1 MSKTI
6 KGLIIGISVFLVI
19 VLITVSIL
27 MFPLKGK
34 TYDYDSWYSDKPYDI
49 NDTIVLEKEEN
60 KDFKILIIT
69 DLQFN
74 DALDL

>member
-34 TYDYDSWYSDKPYDI
+34 TYDYDYWYRDKPYDI
-49 NDTIVLEKEEN
+49 LFLKR
-60 KDFKILIIT
+60 KKIRISKFLLLPICNLT
-69 DLQFN
+69 ML
-74 DALDL
+74 

>member
-34 TYDYDSWYSDKPYDI
+34 TYDYDY
-49 NDTIVLEKEEN
+49 
-60 KDFKILIIT
+60 
-69 DLQFN
+69 
-74 DALDL
+74 